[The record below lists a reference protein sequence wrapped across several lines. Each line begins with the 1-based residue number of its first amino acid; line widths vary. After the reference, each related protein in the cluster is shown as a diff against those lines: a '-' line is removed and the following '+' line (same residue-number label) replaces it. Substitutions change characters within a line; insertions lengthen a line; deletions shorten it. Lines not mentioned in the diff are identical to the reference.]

1 MKSKILKDY
10 QLKWFNERYNL
21 NCNYIELFINDKEK
35 NAYCVLFGFIRL
47 NIDYKYAIF
56 YF

>member
-10 QLKWFNERYNL
+10 QLKCFNERYNL

-35 NAYCVLFGFIRL
+35 NAYCVLFGLIRL
-47 NIDYKYAIF
+47 NIDYEYAIF